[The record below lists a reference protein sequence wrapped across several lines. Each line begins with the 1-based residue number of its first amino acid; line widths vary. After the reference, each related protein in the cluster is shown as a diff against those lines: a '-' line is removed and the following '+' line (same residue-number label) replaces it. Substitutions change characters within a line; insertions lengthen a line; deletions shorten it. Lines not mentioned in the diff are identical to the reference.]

1 MRKHSD
7 NALKIAKFLESHEKV
22 EWVNYPGLESSPY
35 YELSKKY
42 LKNGASGVISFG
54 IKGGLEASKKWID
67 SLNLISLVVH
77 VGDLRSS
84 ALHPASMTHRQLSSE
99 ALEKAGIKENSIRL
113 SIGIENTDDLIRDLK
128 EAFEKIE

>member
-1 MRKHSD
+1 M
-7 NALKIAKFLESHEKV
+7 NFLKI
-22 EWVNYPGLESSPY
+22 P
-35 YELSKKY
+35 
-42 LKNGASGVISFG
+42 KNGASGVISFG